1 MKILH
6 LLQSNHF
13 SGAENVVCQIIKMF
27 DGDKHIQMAYCSC
40 DGQVREEVE
49 RQGIRFI
56 PIRELSV
63 KKIIKYE
70 KPDMIHAHDMR
81 ASFVVACSCGS
92 IPFVSH
98 IHNNAFDSRGVSI
111 KSVAY
116 WFAAV
121 RAKHIFWVSNSS
133 YEGYKFHRSLKGKSS
148 VLYNVIDIDALYN
161 KMDTDDK
168 SYDYDIVYIGRL
180 TFPKNPE
187 RLIRIMRM
195 VVEKKSDVK
204 IAIVGTGDLDKETRR
219 LTMDLKLDDNISF
232 LGFQSNPLKILYDAK
247 VMVMTSRWEG
257 TPMCALEA
265 MALGVPIVATAVDGL
280 KDLVINGKTGL
291 LCDDDHRLAL
301 GLVRIISDGR
311 FHDQLSKN
319 SVEMSQQL
327 NDLES
332 YRSAIMRGYGKAK

>member
-1 MKILH
+1 
-6 LLQSNHF
+6 
-13 SGAENVVCQIIKMF
+13 
-27 DGDKHIQMAYCSC
+27 
-40 DGQVREEVE
+40 
-49 RQGIRFI
+49 
-56 PIRELSV
+56 
-63 KKIIKYE
+63 
-70 KPDMIHAHDMR
+70 
-81 ASFVVACSCGS
+81 
-92 IPFVSH
+92 
-98 IHNNAFDSRGVSI
+98 
-111 KSVAY
+111 
-116 WFAAV
+116 
-121 RAKHIFWVSNSS
+121 
-133 YEGYKFHRSLKGKSS
+133 
-148 VLYNVIDIDALYN
+148 
-161 KMDTDDK
+161 
-168 SYDYDIVYIGRL
+168 
-180 TFPKNPE
+180 
-187 RLIRIMRM
+187 
-195 VVEKKSDVK
+195 
-204 IAIVGTGDLDKETRR
+204 
-219 LTMDLKLDDNISF
+219 MDLKLDDNISF